1 MSWKT
6 FCQKQDKERVWEGI
20 YRVIDKAAKRQEDLP
35 LRKDGVYLKP
45 KDSAVLLAAI
55 VFPMDAAETDTDHH
69 RQIRKLAQEINA
81 PGHDDLSDLQLTKD
95 ELRTAMVSFN
105 LKKATGADGFT
116 ADICCRAIPRFR
128 TCTCV
133 LPCIAN
139 A

>member
-35 LRKDGVYLKP
+35 LRKDGVYLNP

-81 PGHDDLSDLQLTKD
+81 PGL
-95 ELRTAMVSFN
+95 MN
-105 LKKATGADGFT
+105 
-116 ADICCRAIPRFR
+116 
-128 TCTCV
+128 
-133 LPCIAN
+133 
-139 A
+139 